1 MTVRPPR
8 IVLAKLGLD
17 GHDRG
22 VHVIARILRDAGFE
36 VVLTGL
42 RCSPAQAVAIAVDE
56 DADLIGL
63 SILSGAHLE
72 LTDEVQRCLKA
83 RDLRIPVV
91 VGGTIGPIDRERLR
105 TNGVAAVFPVGS
117 PRTEIVAA
125 LRDLVDDHSSRS
137 ADTASTAAAR

>member
-1 MTVRPPR
+1 MMSRPPK

-42 RCSPAQAVAIAVDE
+42 RCTPAQAVAIAVDE

-83 RDLRIPVV
+83 CDAQIPVV
-91 VGGTIGPIDRERLR
+91 VGGTIGPNDREVLR
-105 TNGVAAVFPVGS
+105 ANGVDAIFPVGS
-117 PRTEIVAA
+117 PRTEIVAG
-125 LRDLVDDHSSRS
+125 LRELLDGRS
-137 ADTASTAAAR
+137 FPTADEVSIAGSG